1 MLTCVEFAYH
11 RLARTAPGYRWW
23 KQIVAGLI
31 ALGFFIGF
39 TIVLVVLLLAS
50 TILFPEVRPVITKLI
65 TTGVIDNSLP
75 VVLAFSLLSI
85 AVILPSVLL
94 ARRILGPR
102 PVGLLSSVAGRV
114 RWHWMSRLIL
124 PVFIAYGLST
134 LFSVVLLPLLAGEAV
149 PSASVGPDTGIVV
162 LVAVLLVPLQ
172 ATAEEY
178 FFRGYLAQTI
188 GGWMRHPV
196 FAILLPVPLFTIGH
210 QYDIWGLIDVSVFAV
225 VAGWLAWRTG
235 GLEASI
241 VAHVVNNTVIF
252 VIGAFGLV
260 DVNSKT
266 GNGVEV
272 LVSTLTLAL
281 YAWLVVRA
289 ARRFGLVRVRAVPPP
304 LLPPL
309 PDPAP
314 RVLAADRPSGDDG
327 ARG

>member
-11 RLARTAPGYRWW
+11 RLARTAPGDRWW
-23 KQIVAGLI
+23 KPLVTGLI
-31 ALGFFIGF
+31 ALAFFIGF

-50 TILFPEVRPVITKLI
+50 TILFPEVRPVITKLV

-75 VVLAFSLLSI
+75 AVLAFSLLSI
-85 AVILPSVLL
+85 AVILPSLLL
-94 ARRILGPR
+94 ARRISGPR

-114 RWHWMSRLIL
+114 RWRWMSRLVL
-124 PVFIAYGLST
+124 PVIVAYGLST
-134 LFSVVLLPLLAGEAV
+134 LVSVLLLPLLTGEAAPSV
-149 PSASVGPDTGIVV
+149 PVAPDAWIVV
-162 LVAVLLVPLQ
+162 LVAVVLVPLQ

-188 GGWMRHPV
+188 GGWLRHPL

-210 QYDIWGLIDVSVFAV
+210 RYDAWGLIDVSIFAV

-289 ARRFGLVRVRAVPPP
+289 ARRFGLVRVRAVAPAP
-304 LLPPL
+304 LPPS
-309 PDPAP
+309 PDPAT
-314 RVLAADRPSGDDG
+314 RVLTADRPPGDDG